1 MEEKEKCT
9 GILCTTRRNFLLSG
23 GTVLAGVFLAPAFQ
37 GRAEAVARSYP
48 KKRVARLSELKVD
61 SPKVFRYP
69 HDDAHSGSLIVKL
82 GVPAFGGV
90 GPDRD
95 IVAFNLLCTHMGGPL
110 AGSYNAKYKSLGPC
124 RFHLSTFDLT
134 RHGMVVA
141 GHASQALPQVLLEVS
156 EDEVF
161 AVGVMGLIYGYH
173 SNLKV

>member
-1 MEEKEKCT
+1 MEDKEKCA
-9 GILCTTRRNFLLSG
+9 GNLCTTRRDFLLSG

-37 GRAEAVARSYP
+37 GRAEAVARAYP
-48 KKRVARLSELKVD
+48 RKRIAKLSDLKVD
-61 SPKVFRYP
+61 SPKGFRYP
-69 HDDAHSGSLIVKL
+69 YDDPHSGSFIIKL
-82 GVPAFGGV
+82 GAPAFGGV

-110 AGSYNAKYKSLGPC
+110 GGSYNAQYKSLGPC
-124 RFHLSTFDLT
+124 PFHLSTFDLT

-156 EDEVF
+156 GSEIF

-173 SNLKV
+173 SNLKA